1 MGNSVSEFVPWSEW
15 SETAYLLLE
24 PVHQVVNLGRHCIH
38 LQKKEAQFQN
48 LHCGFLSEQK
58 RLGSPYILSPYR
70 NHQYLIGG
78 WIEITGASSG
88 TFAKPQLSPNS
99 ILFQVRTGSDLSLFS
114 KREVQNQKFKIYWFL
129 KVVINA
135 PYDKSITSYAFIQ

>member
-1 MGNSVSEFVPWSEW
+1 MGISKSEFVAWSEW

-24 PVHQVVNLGRHCIH
+24 PVDQVVNLGGHCIH
-38 LQKKEAQFQN
+38 LQKNEAQFQN

-70 NHQYLIGG
+70 NHPYLIGG

-88 TFAKPQLSPNS
+88 TFVKPQLSPNS
-99 ILFQVRTGSDLSLFS
+99 ILFQVKTGPDLSLFS
-114 KREVQNQKFKIYWFL
+114 KCKVQNEVQKFKIFSFSN
-129 KVVINA
+129 VAINSQN
-135 PYDKSITSYAFIQ
+135 DKKC